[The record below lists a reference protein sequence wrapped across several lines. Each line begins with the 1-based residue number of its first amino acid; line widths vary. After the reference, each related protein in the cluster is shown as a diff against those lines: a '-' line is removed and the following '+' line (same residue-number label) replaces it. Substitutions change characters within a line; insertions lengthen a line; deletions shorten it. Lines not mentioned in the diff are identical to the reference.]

1 MAEQVFSGKYVVQ
14 SEIARGGMGIV
25 YLALDQTLN
34 RQVAIKVL
42 HSHYMGDASFAQR
55 FLREARA
62 MARLNHENIIQ
73 IYAVEE
79 NQGSHYI
86 VMEYF
91 PSKELKWWL
100 RESGPF
106 DLGRA
111 LRYAIAMVRALSYAH
126 GKGIIHRDV
135 KPGNMMIGEDDLLKL
150 TDFGIA
156 AALGESSATVTGTI
170 MGTPEYMSPE
180 QARGE
185 HVDAG
190 TDMYSLGVV
199 LYEMLT
205 GTTPYKGLVGHT
217 IVGKLAYDQEE
228 VDWTFPEHIP
238 SSLQYVIRSMTK
250 KKSNERFTDAGL
262 ILEALNSHLEQ
273 CSSLGAPPVSLSS
286 DDATIA
292 LSPSSSTAS
301 IQPTVVEQ
309 REPKQL
315 ETSKSGKPF
324 EVSHQESPLAK
335 SPTPSPRTPIPIEAS
350 IPPTRRRVLTPA
362 ILAVVVSLFIVGG
375 VLLFLQ
381 QGPVGT
387 DLPDTTS
394 SSSQLDSSVDQ
405 LAVQVVKIE
414 DRWKVLLADQKTAVQ
429 KTDTQLAVVTREV
442 AKLVSVDIQK
452 VKRRSVKQLRKE
464 LGTVGKSFQRNHARY
479 QGEVEDLRARAQGLL
494 IQMDMLTREPLEE
507 EAKLRLEHAAES
519 LEGYELQARNYQ
531 EASKAS
537 WETQVAALEQ
547 GLDGLDQRLVKLGQD
562 RKQALQTQAA
572 REAQEKRDFQQR
584 VNLLIPR
591 INDVLGKVRAT
602 GKTQSTSLQHFQTAI
617 QGLEENF
624 EGLSALNQPQL
635 DGVSQSLA
643 NLNTEFQRDHERY
656 RDELKEYRQHIQG
669 ISNEVKIL
677 QTFGLEASTLK
688 KVVNSV
694 QTLKE
699 LFGGIK
705 ASQHD
710 TNLAWSQQ
718 MAKIQNRLRA
728 LNQALVLPGNKKSV
742 QDIEKKKIQK
752 LEAIVGDLRQ
762 MFQDQDL
769 AALHLAT
776 DLSSKHAEV
785 LKALFAHWA
794 FFTVRTNI
802 DSIDKDSAKVIVQ
815 LHEMVDTRGKRAR
828 PHQEEIIGRY
838 VLHIPNHGGEWGKPQ
853 W

>member
-79 NQGSHYI
+79 DQGNHYI

-91 PSKELKWWL
+91 PSKELKWFL
-100 RESGPF
+100 RESGPL

-228 VDWTFPEHIP
+228 VDWRFPEHIP

-273 CSSLGAPPVSLSS
+273 CSSLGAPPAPLSS

-301 IQPTVVEQ
+301 IQSTVVEQ
-309 REPKQL
+309 REPEKP
-315 ETSKSGKPF
+315 EVPKSRERS
-324 EVSHQESPLAK
+324 EVSSQAPALAK
-335 SPTPSPRTPIPIEAS
+335 SPTPSPRTSIPIEAS

-362 ILAVVVSLFIVGG
+362 ILAVVVSIFIVGG

-381 QGPVGT
+381 QGPVVKDLT
-387 DLPDTTS
+387 DTS
-394 SSSQLDSSVDQ
+394 IPSSQLDSSVDQ
-405 LAVQVVKIE
+405 LAVQVVKLE
-414 DRWKVLLADQKTAVQ
+414 DQWKALLAKQKVAVQ
-429 KTDTQLAVVTREV
+429 KTDTELAGMTREV
-442 AKLVSVDIQK
+442 GQLVNVDIQQ
-452 VKRRSVKQLRKE
+452 VKRRSVEQLQQE
-464 LGTVGKSFQRNHARY
+464 LGTVDRSFQRNHARY
-479 QGEVEDLRARAQGLL
+479 QGEIEDLRVRTKGLL
-494 IQMDMLTREPLEE
+494 TQMAVLKREPLEE
-507 EAKLRLEHAAES
+507 AA
-519 LEGYELQARNYQ
+519 
-531 EASKAS
+531 
-537 WETQVAALEQ
+537 
-547 GLDGLDQRLVKLGQD
+547 
-562 RKQALQTQAA
+562 
-572 REAQEKRDFQQR
+572 
-584 VNLLIPR
+584 
-591 INDVLGKVRAT
+591 
-602 GKTQSTSLQHFQTAI
+602 
-617 QGLEENF
+617 
-624 EGLSALNQPQL
+624 
-635 DGVSQSLA
+635 
-643 NLNTEFQRDHERY
+643 
-656 RDELKEYRQHIQG
+656 
-669 ISNEVKIL
+669 
-677 QTFGLEASTLK
+677 
-688 KVVNSV
+688 
-694 QTLKE
+694 
-699 LFGGIK
+699 
-705 ASQHD
+705 
-710 TNLAWSQQ
+710 
-718 MAKIQNRLRA
+718 
-728 LNQALVLPGNKKSV
+728 
-742 QDIEKKKIQK
+742 
-752 LEAIVGDLRQ
+752 
-762 MFQDQDL
+762 
-769 AALHLAT
+769 
-776 DLSSKHAEV
+776 
-785 LKALFAHWA
+785 
-794 FFTVRTNI
+794 
-802 DSIDKDSAKVIVQ
+802 
-815 LHEMVDTRGKRAR
+815 
-828 PHQEEIIGRY
+828 
-838 VLHIPNHGGEWGKPQ
+838 
-853 W
+853 